1 MAELARDHL
10 GRMTF
15 SSART
20 ALFVSLRAPLYVFNI
35 VSAEGWVK
43 DRPLVL
49 AVTLLA
55 AGVDAGVAWRLHR
68 SGRDL
73 MKARVPLDLLYACL
87 GALAVPPTWP
97 YSGVL
102 IFLVPTAI
110 ELIAVR
116 GLPLGALYVGTVDGV
131 MYLTRVAAGADPY
144 VFELLFYG
152 GWMLVIG
159 AVAFAVTEFAG
170 WQHQR
175 RFLAEREAFRTMVV
189 LQTRNDLFL
198 GRGGAVVESL
208 NRTWF
213 QLELM
218 VGDAARRARHEFR
231 REQQYLSDR
240 TREQARYLADVLL
253 EMAAVQRRGRPAV
266 AEHLHF
272 KLEREQGLQVLT
284 PAQAEALTA
293 QLNALDLRGQHRAEV
308 LFSDPVTGEARLSVG
323 GWTAHVPPAKGRK
336 LALVPAAV
344 IFGSGS
350 LLALVNPIYADL
362 PLAPV
367 LLVVAT
373 TAVLGLAA
381 ERRRRRRREKG
392 LEAGIRMLWLTTL
405 LPALLVLGMTAV
417 LPVHWRLADG
427 RIIVPAIIGLTGT
440 LYMVGIIWPELPSR
454 LRWWTVAF
462 CLAWTF
468 VAVQMNPYGAPPLRS
483 VIGTLIIPAS
493 VVMAVLAFDNRNR
506 DLGLR
511 LHDRWVGQLQA
522 TADDIRARCFKEEID
537 LLERQIEEAAVMVGR
552 AQGEH
557 DVAVPSRL
565 LAEARSSLET
575 LCHQSVVHAA

>member
-1 MAELARDHL
+1 
-10 GRMTF
+10 MTF
-15 SSART
+15 SSARA
-20 ALFVSLRAPLYVFNI
+20 ALFVSLRAPLYAFNI
-35 VSAEGWVK
+35 VSAEGWVE

-49 AVTLLA
+49 AITLLA
-55 AGVDAGVAWRLHR
+55 AAVDAEVARRLHR

-73 MKARVPLDLLYACL
+73 MKARVPLDLVYASL

-102 IFLVPTAI
+102 LFLVPTAI

-116 GLPLGALYVGTVDGV
+116 GLPLGALYVATVDGV
-131 MYLTRVAAGADPY
+131 MYLTRIAAGADPY

-159 AVAFAVTEFAG
+159 AAAFAVTELAG
-170 WQHQR
+170 RQHQR
-175 RFLAEREAFRTMVV
+175 RFLTEREAFRNMVT
-189 LQTRNDLFL
+189 LQTRNDLLL

-208 NRTWF
+208 NRIWY
-213 QLELM
+213 QLELT
-218 VGDAARRARHEFR
+218 VGDTARRAHHAFR
-231 REQQYLSDR
+231 REQEHLSDS
-240 TREQARYLADVLL
+240 TRKQARYLADILL
-253 EMAAVQRRGRPAV
+253 ETAAAQRLGRPAV

-272 KLEREQGLQVLT
+272 TMDREQRLQVLT
-284 PAQAEALTA
+284 PAQAGALTV
-293 QLNALDLRGQHRAEV
+293 QLTALDLTGRHRAEV

-323 GWTAHVPPAKGRK
+323 GRTLHVPPAKGRK

-367 LLVVAT
+367 LLTMAT
-373 TAVLGLAA
+373 TAALGLVA
-381 ERRRRRRREKG
+381 ERRRRRRRERG
-392 LEAGIRMLWLTTL
+392 LGAGIRALWLTTL

-417 LPVHWRLADG
+417 LPVHWQLADG

-462 CLAWTF
+462 CLVWTF
-468 VAVQMNPYGAPPLRS
+468 VAVQMNPYGSPPLRS
-483 VIGTLIIPAS
+483 VIGALIIPAS

-511 LHDRWVGQLQA
+511 LHERWVEQLQA
-522 TADDIRARCFKEEID
+522 TAEDIRARCFKEEID
-537 LLERQIEEAAVMVGR
+537 LMQRQIAQAAVMVGR
-552 AQGEH
+552 AEGEH
-557 DVAVPSRL
+557 DVAVPTRL
-565 LAEARSSLET
+565 LAEARSSLEV
-575 LCHQSVVHAA
+575 LRHQSAVRAA

>member
-15 SSART
+15 SSARV

-49 AVTLLA
+49 AITLLA
-55 AGVDAGVAWRLHR
+55 AAVDAGVAWRMHR
-68 SGRDL
+68 SGRAL
-73 MKARVPLDLLYACL
+73 MKARAPLDLLYACL

-102 IFLVPTAI
+102 VFLVPTAI

-116 GLPLGALYVGTVDGV
+116 GLLLGALYVATVDGV
-131 MYLTRVAAGADPY
+131 MYLTRVTVGADPY

-152 GWMLVIG
+152 VWMLVIG
-159 AVAFAVTEFAG
+159 TAAFAVTELAG
-170 WQHQR
+170 RQHQR
-175 RFLAEREAFRTMVV
+175 RFLTEREAFRNMVA
-189 LQTRNDLFL
+189 LQTRNELLL
-198 GRGGAVVESL
+198 GRGGAVAEAL
-208 NRTWF
+208 NRTWY
-213 QLELM
+213 QLEAT
-218 VGDAARRARHEFR
+218 VGDTARRAHHEFR
-231 REQQYLSDR
+231 REQQHLSDR
-240 TREQARYLADVLL
+240 TREQARYLADILF
-253 EMAAVQRRGRPAV
+253 ETAAAQRLGRPAV

-272 KLEREQGLQVLT
+272 TMDREQRLQVLT
-284 PAQAEALTA
+284 PAQAESLTT
-293 QLNALDLRGQHRAEV
+293 QLTALDLTGRHRAEI
-308 LFSDPVTGEARLSVG
+308 LFSDPVTGEVRLSVG
-323 GWTAHVPPAKGRK
+323 GRTLHVAPAKGRR

-367 LLVVAT
+367 LLTMAT
-373 TAVLGLAA
+373 TAALGLGA
-381 ERRRRRRREKG
+381 ERRRRRRRDKG
-392 LEAGIRMLWLTTL
+392 LGAGMRALWLATL
-405 LPALLVLGMTAV
+405 LPALIVLGMTAV
-417 LPVHWRLADG
+417 LPVQWRLADG

-440 LYMVGIIWPELPSR
+440 LYMVGIIWPDLPPR
-454 LRWWTVAF
+454 LRLGTVAF

-483 VIGTLIIPAS
+483 IIGTLIIPAS

-511 LHDRWVGQLQA
+511 LHDQWVGRLQA
-522 TADDIRARCFKEEID
+522 TAEDIKFRCFRQEMD
-537 LLERQIEEAAVMVGR
+537 LLRRQIADAEIMVSR
-552 AQGEH
+552 ADGEY
-557 DVAVPSRL
+557 DVAVPARL

-575 LCHQSVVHAA
+575 LRHEGVVRIT